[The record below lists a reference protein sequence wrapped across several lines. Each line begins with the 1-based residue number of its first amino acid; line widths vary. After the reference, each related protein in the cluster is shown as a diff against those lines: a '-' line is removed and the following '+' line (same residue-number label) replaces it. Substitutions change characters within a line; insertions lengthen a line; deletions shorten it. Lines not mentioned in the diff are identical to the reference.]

1 MHWTDWFGLVK
12 RSAVGWY
19 RGQSFQQGAALAF
32 YGAFA
37 LAPTL
42 VIAIS
47 VAGVIF
53 GEDAVQGQLGAALEV
68 ALGRVVANAF
78 SESLAH
84 VHTTHSGWAS
94 TTVGVAVTVIA
105 ATGLFLQLQ
114 SALNAIWG
122 VPQPDGVSLWRLLR
136 NRFLSFIV
144 IVGLGALLMM
154 LIIANAAL
162 AIARN
167 FLPDQPW
174 VRDSDF
180 WRAVNWALL
189 LVLMTLLF
197 ALIYRLLP
205 SVRIDWRD
213 VWAGAAVSAF
223 LFAVGNYLIGYVLGN
238 LAPSFAYWAASSL
251 VVVMLWVYYSSQT
264 VLFGAEFTKN
274 LSEARRHLRLQPQD
288 AVDSPRRARAGATE
302 IRVPPEKGSIA
313 R

>member
-1 MHWTDWFGLVK
+1 MRWADWIGLVK

-47 VAGVIF
+47 VAGLIF
-53 GEDAVQGQLGAALEV
+53 GRDAVQGQLAASLEV
-68 ALGRVVANAF
+68 ALGPIVANAF

-84 VHTTHSGWAS
+84 VHSTQSGWAS
-94 TTVGVAVTVIA
+94 TTVGVVVTVIA

-136 NRFLSFIV
+136 NRFLSFLV

-167 FLPDQPW
+167 LLPDQPW

-180 WRAVNWALL
+180 WRAVNWGLL
-189 LVLMTLLF
+189 LLLMTLLF

-213 VWAGAAVSAF
+213 VWVGAAVSAF
-223 LFAVGNYLIGYVLGN
+223 LFAIGNYLIGYVLGN
-238 LAPSFAYWAASSL
+238 LAPTFAYWAASSL

-274 LSEARRHLRLQPQD
+274 LSDARRRMRMPSSDNGSARQLTGTGAAD
-288 AVDSPRRARAGATE
+288 AHVSTQ
-302 IRVPPEKGSIA
+302 KGRIA